1 MSTNTPTGNQTS
13 TGAETTETFQV
24 HGMTCDHCAHAV
36 TAELDG
42 VADVLSVAV
51 DVPSGQ
57 VTVTSTA
64 RLTTADVRA
73 AIDEAGYQLA

>member
-1 MSTNTPTGNQTS
+1 MSTDTNNS
-13 TGAETTETFQV
+13 TDVNEVTERFQV
-24 HGMTCDHCAHAV
+24 LGMTCDHCAHAV
-36 TAELDG
+36 TGELDAIAG
-42 VADVLSVAV
+42 VLSVAV

-64 RLTTADVRA
+64 PLTMADVRT